1 MRTTEE
7 GLHQAYSIER
17 LNASTPPELFQQLAN
32 LHVNSIHGGILEAL
46 GPNFLASLYQQL
58 SKHNEVLMYAARRDS
73 TTIGFVAGSV
83 NVIRSLKNI
92 GFIGMVKLAAATS
105 ANAWR
110 PSLLKKALQTVRYFF
125 HRTGDSV
132 SDLAGAE
139 AADPARSELLAIA
152 VAEEARGQG
161 VGRSLVTGLEQ
172 GLQNQGGRSGYFVS
186 TNEDEIGSNAFYR
199 AAGFTLVG
207 QKRHHDLMLNVYKKE
222 FEQWRN

>member
-1 MRTTEE
+1 MEAR
-7 GLHQAYSIER
+7 LQQSFRIEK
-17 LNASTPPELFQQLAN
+17 LDAATPTELFQQLAT
-32 LHVNSIHGGILEAL
+32 LHVNSIHGGIMESL

-73 TTIGFVAGSV
+73 KTIGFVAASV

-92 GFIGMVKLAAATS
+92 GFIGMAKLAFATC

-110 PSLLKKALQTVRYFF
+110 PSLFKKALQTVGYFF
-125 HRTGDSV
+125 RGTGDAV

-161 VGRSLVTGLEQ
+161 VGRSLVNAVEQ
-172 GLQNQGGRSGYFVS
+172 GLQNRGRRSRYFVS
-186 TNEDEIGSNAFYR
+186 TNQDEVGSNAFYR

-222 FEQWRN
+222 LAQ